1 MTDDDFEDILDQVH
15 YYFPLRGDRFDG
27 AEYEKLVAR
36 VVNTGGE
43 EQRAQLQ
50 ELIDGLGEE
59 AERDRAAEEDAA
71 DAAREEAEQGAR
83 DAGEHEG
90 SQP

>member
-1 MTDDDFEDILDQVH
+1 MTDDDFEDILDQIH
-15 YYFPLRGDRFDG
+15 YLYPLRGDRYEL
-27 AEYEKLVAR
+27 AEYDKIVAR

-59 AERDRAAEEDAA
+59 QDKLAEDAT
-71 DAAREEAEQGAR
+71 DAAREEAQESEREYA
-83 DAGEHEG
+83 G